1 MIIKDKDEIDL
12 GILERMMTRI
22 LETAF
27 AVTIHQTTTVM
38 HPDKRLLCSWSIK
51 TFHVYGE
58 PRFAMAMGESIQS
71 SI

>member
-1 MIIKDKDEIDL
+1 MMNIKDKDENDL

-38 HPDKRLLCSWSIK
+38 HPDKILLCSWSIK
-51 TFHVYGE
+51 AFQVFWRT
-58 PRFAMAMGESIQS
+58 
-71 SI
+71 